1 MGILSY
7 WSLFFSVLSSMTSSR
22 SALKLSSESDSS
34 MILRPRMVD
43 LGISMDFDFA
53 DYDKELSDY
62 NSLVSNFSS
71 ESALL
76 RPF

>member
-1 MGILSY
+1 
-7 WSLFFSVLSSMTSSR
+7 MTSSR

-62 NSLVSNFSS
+62 KSLVSDFSS

-76 RPF
+76 RSF

>member
-1 MGILSY
+1 
-7 WSLFFSVLSSMTSSR
+7 MTSSR

-53 DYDKELSDY
+53 DYDKEFSDY
-62 NSLVSNFSS
+62 KSLVSDFSS

-76 RPF
+76 RSF